1 MLFAIILLMY
11 FLLSCFYDKIDN
23 DFICFLCVF
32 FLIKWIIDYR
42 KCTVSYIECK
52 LRGVK
57 KEQGVVYNIMED
69 ILDINK
75 SRYKYLIYIFVLFVF
90 YINFKKLNYPKQ

>member
-1 MLFAIILLMY
+1 
-11 FLLSCFYDKIDN
+11 
-23 DFICFLCVF
+23 VF